1 MDSLTQIAL
10 GATLAAVIAPRAQ
23 RRRAVLYG
31 AALGTLP
38 DLDVLIDFG
47 DPIADFTRHRSFSH
61 SLFVLSV
68 LAPLLW
74 WCSQLLDS
82 ALRAAPR
89 RWLLLFWLALVTH
102 PLLDAMTIYGTQLLW
117 PIDPTPWGVG
127 SVFIIDPLYSLP
139 LLVAMALAWWRP
151 QALATAR
158 ALPWAL
164 ALSSAYLV
172 WSVLAQ
178 RHVEAHAR
186 TALGAGQHQLLA
198 LPSAFNTLLWR
209 VLVREPGGYR
219 EAYLSLLVDEAP
231 GPWRRFPSADEWA
244 PALAGQPGFERLR
257 WFTRGFWA
265 LQRDG
270 QQLLLTDLRMGS
282 EPAYVFRFVVARID
296 GRNAVAVAGEQL
308 PGLRGIGRAA
318 RWLIERVVTPGH
330 ALPPPDQILSDQ
342 VPAKT
347 E

>member
-10 GATLAAVIAPRAQ
+10 GATLAAAIAPREQ

-38 DLDVLIDFG
+38 DLDVLVDFG

-61 SLFVLSV
+61 SLFVLSA

-74 WCSQLLDS
+74 WLAQRLDT
-82 ALRAAPR
+82 ALREAPR

-117 PIDPTPWGVG
+117 PFDPTPWGVG

-139 LLVAMALAWWRP
+139 LLVAMALAWRSP
-151 QALATAR
+151 LAASTQR
-158 ALPWAL
+158 ALPLAL
-164 ALSSAYLV
+164 ALSTAYLG

-178 RHVEAHAR
+178 RHVQAHAR
-186 TALGAGQHQLLA
+186 AALGAGEHQLLA

-219 EAYLSLLVDEAP
+219 EAYLSLLVDESP
-231 GPWRRFPSADEWA
+231 GPWRRFASADEWV

-257 WFTRGFWA
+257 WFTRGFWS
-265 LQRDG
+265 LQRQDEA
-270 QQLLLTDLRMGS
+270 LLLTDLRMGS

-296 GRNAVAVAGEQL
+296 ADGVHAVAGEQL
-308 PGLRGIGRAA
+308 PGLRGIGRAVG
-318 RWLIERVVTPGH
+318 WLLERVVTPGH
-330 ALPPPDQILSDQ
+330 ALPPPDEVLADQ
-342 VPAKT
+342 AAANA